1 MTSTCIVGAGAI
13 GSAIASLMEANGCE
27 YRLYSRSPGPRAVS
41 APWGRYRLEAI
52 GPPWPP
58 GHCEYAVL
66 AVKAYDTVPA
76 LELIDTYRV
85 EAPVLV
91 VVQNGLGGL
100 EEASKRRR
108 GVTAGG
114 VADFG
119 VLRRG
124 PTALVTGLGR
134 LVLGCPGWDC
144 TGLLESLA
152 RCLQAG
158 GVEVVLAPDI
168 EPYRWLKLAVN
179 AAINTVTALLGE
191 TNGVILRN
199 PYARE
204 AAVEIARIA
213 AEEARKRGVQ
223 LAGDA
228 VGETLRVA
236 EATASNVSSTLQDLL
251 SGSRTEVDYIL
262 GPLAG
267 RGELRLLYLLL
278 KALEE
283 SRRDPV
289 TRANQGIVEPPQRI
303 PGTRAPLRPEPWRP

>member
-1 MTSTCIVGAGAI
+1 MAPTCIVGAGAI
-13 GSAIASLMEANGCE
+13 GSALASLMEANGCD
-27 YRLYSRSPGPRAVS
+27 YSLYSRSPGPRIVS
-41 APWGRYRLEAI
+41 SPWGHYKPEAV
-52 GPPWPP
+52 GLPWPP
-58 GHCEYAVL
+58 GQCEYAIL
-66 AVKAYDTVPA
+66 AVKAYDTAHA
-76 LELIDTYRV
+76 LKLMRTYRV
-85 EAPVLV
+85 EASVLV

-100 EEASKRRR
+100 EEASKRHK
-108 GVTAGG
+108 GVTAAG

-124 PTALVTGLGR
+124 PTVLVTGLGR

-144 TGLLESLA
+144 TGLLDGLT

-158 GVEVVLAPDI
+158 GVEVILVPDI
-168 EPYRWLKLAVN
+168 EPYRWLKLAIN
-179 AAINTVTALLGE
+179 AAINTVTAILGE
-191 TNGVILRN
+191 SNGVILRN
-199 PYARE
+199 PYAQR
-204 AAVEIARIA
+204 AAVEIARIV
-213 AEEARKRGVQ
+213 AEEARERGVQ

-228 VGETLRVA
+228 VEETLRVA

-283 SRRDPV
+283 SRRDPAV
-289 TRANQGIVEPPQRI
+289 RANQGIAPLPQRR
-303 PGTRAPLRPEPWRP
+303 PGTRASQRPGL